1 MDQTSRSSCLVAR
14 NGNEAF
20 PAISSIVIQLMD
32 PTKLL
37 VNRSRTEHPILSH
50 PHANLQRA
58 VLINSI
64 QEYKR
69 YVIDLSHKRISKNI
83 WTGCLEK
90 HLMLREVRRASD
102 LSGSSFKKRAP
113 FTFHMF
119 CPNTHLK
126 CSVHV
131 IVFTPLSVHPRSTRS
146 VYEAPRTSTSSITE
160 PSEHPKST
168 VSPPRSPRNNLRPL
182 HIMLTINNI

>member
-1 MDQTSRSSCLVAR
+1 MSEAGSSHSDDCSPPTSQPSALPSGQPSGKPSGQPSSKPS
-14 NGNEAF
+14 GH
-20 PAISSIVIQLMD
+20 PSGQPSSEPSGQPSAKPSVLPSGQ
-32 PTKLL
+32 P
-37 VNRSRTEHPILSH
+37 SGQPSGHPSGQPSGQPSSH

-102 LSGSSFKKRAP
+102 LSGSSFKEARP
-113 FTFHMF
+113 FHFPHVLSQHTFKVLCACNRLHSPF
-119 CPNTHLK
+119 C
-126 CSVHV
+126 S
-131 IVFTPLSVHPRSTRS
+131 STIHQ
-146 VYEAPRTSTSSITE
+146 ECI
-160 PSEHPKST
+160 
-168 VSPPRSPRNNLRPL
+168 
-182 HIMLTINNI
+182 

>member
-102 LSGSSFKKRAP
+102 LSGSSFKEARP
-113 FTFHMF
+113 FHFPHVLSQHTFKVLCACNRLHSPF
-119 CPNTHLK
+119 C
-126 CSVHV
+126 S
-131 IVFTPLSVHPRSTRS
+131 STIHQ
-146 VYEAPRTSTSSITE
+146 ECI
-160 PSEHPKST
+160 
-168 VSPPRSPRNNLRPL
+168 
-182 HIMLTINNI
+182 